1 MQQRPPVGMIGGAR
15 LRVLLEVADD
25 SACFSKSR
33 MKGGG
38 PVPPTAATQR
48 RVWSR
53 PERAAPRAQPPPR
66 GRAEQERSP
75 REASTV
81 TPEEPSAP
89 HPSDEIVPCVTAGPR
104 LAACCYWLMGA
115 RWRWAT
121 GERWANGAAQAAGL
135 RRFRP
140 AMHRRCCART
150 PGAPRGGACSP
161 RARSGCELRAIQ
173 WLRVLGAVLA
183 PSRREPDR
191 SRARNASGARGRS
204 AAGGLYAPP
213 AVRGPGAKHARGAG
227 NVRSS
232 SLRSAAGGSAPLRR
246 RRGGR
251 FPCPSEG
258 WRRRRRGRKSG
269 RRRAGDRR
277 SATALFHTF
286 HWQWRQG
293 ERRHV
298 SVRSPGLRS
307 PARIWCANSN
317 RSMSGCR
324 PIPLC
329 PPPPEARSGLARLA
343 SR

>member
-1 MQQRPPVGMIGGAR
+1 MPGASAGSRASVTLRGAGSRAVSWSRLPSVSESGAGSQAVNRAEGDALQQRPPVGMIGGAR

-183 PSRREPDR
+183 PSRPL
-191 SRARNASGARGRS
+191 SRAKRFGRS
-204 AAGGLYAPP
+204 W
-213 AVRGPGAKHARGAG
+213 AK
-227 NVRSS
+227 S
-232 SLRSAAGGSAPLRR
+232 
-246 RRGGR
+246 GGR
-251 FPCPSEG
+251 AP
-258 WRRRRRGRKSG
+258 
-269 RRRAGDRR
+269 
-277 SATALFHTF
+277 
-286 HWQWRQG
+286 
-293 ERRHV
+293 
-298 SVRSPGLRS
+298 
-307 PARIWCANSN
+307 
-317 RSMSGCR
+317 
-324 PIPLC
+324 
-329 PPPPEARSGLARLA
+329 RLL
-343 SR
+343 